1 MERGAPLIHRE
12 LCIYRVPAT
21 ANQGFI
27 CLHPDTYGQ
36 AVEPNCTPAPEFCPL
51 PGDYE
56 GRRK

>member
-1 MERGAPLIHRE
+1 MIRRE
-12 LCIYRVPAT
+12 LCIYRAPAAT
-21 ANQGFI
+21 EAGFV